1 MALSVILNQ
10 MKNATQ
16 SHTRSDWSVL
26 FLSKLNLHWSHNSN
40 PMHWPR
46 SLCSLTEVDIQ
57 THRFDC
63 GNPCTGT
70 PNGRNSDPF
79 CCSSTLST
87 LSVHINLRA
96 LVKVA
101 RTSQSRLGRMVNW
114 VYEHRPCYTTWHG
127 SDGLK
132 MYENVRQT
140 VRQCISFFPHVQGPY
155 TVSDCLQSWR
165 VSPQHEVKRSKAQ
178 QSAAALGGLT
188 LPDRIRT
195 RGLIRRLCCFLWRA
209 GLETQNNQNNIKSSS
224 KTLNGQ
230 SIGTVHAIFIEFLFE
245 GTWSPAGT
253 TTFT

>member
-26 FLSKLNLHWSHNSN
+26 FLSMLNLNWSHNSN

-140 VRQCISFFPHVQGPY
+140 VRQCISFFYMYRDRILSP
-155 TVSDCLQSWR
+155 TVSKAEGSHHDTKWSAA
-165 VSPQHEVKRSKAQ
+165 KRSCPRRSHAPRQ
-178 QSAAALGGLT
+178 DPQLPEVSSADFAAFYDEPGLKHN
-188 LPDRIRT
+188 
-195 RGLIRRLCCFLWRA
+195 
-209 GLETQNNQNNIKSSS
+209 QNNQNNIKSSS

-230 SIGTVHAIFIEFLFE
+230 NIGTVHAIFIEFLFE

>member
-26 FLSKLNLHWSHNSN
+26 FLSKLNLNWSHNSN

-46 SLCSLTEVDIQ
+46 SLCSWTEVDIQ

-63 GNPCTGT
+63 GNPCTEGHQMGET
-70 PNGRNSDPF
+70 PIPF
-79 CCSSTLST
+79 AARALLSTLST
-87 LSVHINLRA
+87 LSYAHINLRA

-101 RTSQSRLGRMVNW
+101 RTSQSRLSRMVNW

-140 VRQCISFFPHVQGPY
+140 VRQCISFFHMY
-155 TVSDCLQSWR
+155 TNVYCLHLQSWR
-165 VSPQHEVKRSKAQ
+165 VSPRHEVKRSKAQ

-188 LPDRIRT
+188 PTGSAPEVSSADFAAFYDEP
-195 RGLIRRLCCFLWRA
+195 GLKH
-209 GLETQNNQNNIKSSS
+209 NQNNIKQP
-224 KTLNGQ
+224 K
-230 SIGTVHAIFIEFLFE
+230 
-245 GTWSPAGT
+245 
-253 TTFT
+253 